1 MRWIRGTHMA
11 SNDGPQQRHSSGW
24 MGKHTMLSAN
34 FGEKNPHEGVER
46 PAGGFQ
52 PALYTSHFVEAGGLR
67 LHYQDYGTAGRPPI
81 LCVHG
86 GAAHAH
92 WFDFFASGF
101 VADFHVRALDFRG
114 HGDSQWMTP
123 PDYTYERHA
132 ADLAEIAEKLD
143 LRDFVLLGHSM
154 GGLVSLLY
162 AATYPGRAR
171 ALIIVDST
179 LRMTEDRVAM
189 LRNVGNRPG
198 SRYATHEEFLSRYR
212 LRPEGTTAAPEIIRH
227 LAERGGRQLP
237 DGSWTHKFDR
247 NVYAQRNSF
256 DGIPH
261 CGKIKIPSLVIKGG
275 RSPRVT
281 PQLIAEAKAQCPTLE
296 LAEVPHADHH
306 VFLDNPTGFERMVK
320 AFLVRCD

>member
-1 MRWIRGTHMA
+1 MR
-11 SNDGPQQRHSSGW
+11 
-24 MGKHTMLSAN
+24 SAD
-34 FGEKNPHEGVER
+34 FGEKDVYEGVER
-46 PAGGFQ
+46 PEAGFQ
-52 PALYTSHFVEAGGLR
+52 PAPYASHVIEAGGIQLR
-67 LHYQDYGTAGRPPI
+67 YLDYGTAGRPSI

-92 WFDFFASGF
+92 WFDFFAPGF

-114 HGDSQWMTP
+114 HGDSQWMIP

-132 ADLAEIAEKLD
+132 ADLAEVAEKLA
-143 LRDFVLLGHSM
+143 LRDFVLIGHSM

-162 AATYPGRAR
+162 AATYPGRVR
-171 ALIIVDST
+171 ALIVVDST
-179 LRMTEDRVAM
+179 LRMPEDRVAM

-261 CGKIKIPSLVIKGG
+261 CSKITIPTLVVKGG

-281 PQLIAEAKAQCPTLE
+281 PQLIAEAQERCPTLE
-296 LAEVPHADHH
+296 LVEVPHADHRG
-306 VFLDNPTGFERMVK
+306 FLDNPLGFERVVK
-320 AFLVRCD
+320 AFLARWD

>member
-1 MRWIRGTHMA
+1 MR
-11 SNDGPQQRHSSGW
+11 
-24 MGKHTMLSAN
+24 SAD
-34 FGEKNPHEGVER
+34 FGEKHVYGGVER
-46 PAGGFQ
+46 PEAGFQ
-52 PALYTSHFVEAGGLR
+52 PAPYTSHVVEAGGLR
-67 LHYQDYGTAGRPPI
+67 LHYLDYGTAGRPSI

-92 WFDFFASGF
+92 WFDFFAPGF

-114 HGDSQWMTP
+114 HGDSQWMVP

-132 ADLAEIAEKLD
+132 ADLAEVVGKLD
-143 LRDFVLLGHSM
+143 LRDFVLIGHSM

-162 AATYPGRAR
+162 TATYPGRVR
-171 ALIIVDST
+171 TLIIVDST
-179 LRMTEDRVAM
+179 LRMPEDRVAM
-189 LRNVGNRPG
+189 LRSVGNRPG

-261 CGKIKIPSLVIKGG
+261 CGKITIPTLVVKGA
-275 RSPRVT
+275 RSSRVT
-281 PQLIAEAKAQCPTLE
+281 PQLIAEAEAQCPALE

-306 VFLDNPTGFERMVK
+306 VFLDNPTGFERVVK
-320 AFLVRCD
+320 AFLARCD

>member
-1 MRWIRGTHMA
+1 MR
-11 SNDGPQQRHSSGW
+11 
-24 MGKHTMLSAN
+24 SAN
-34 FGEKNPHEGVER
+34 FGEKNLHEGVER

-52 PALYTSHFVEAGGLR
+52 PAPYTDQFVEAGGVR
-67 LHYQDYGTAGRPPI
+67 LHYLDYGTAGRPPI

-92 WFDFFASGF
+92 WFDFFAPGF

-114 HGDSQWMTP
+114 HGDSQWMNP
-123 PDYTYERHA
+123 PGYTYELYA
-132 ADLAEIAEKLD
+132 SDLAEVVDRLD
-143 LRDFVLLGHSM
+143 LHDFVLIGHSM

-162 AATYPGRAR
+162 AATYPGHAR

-179 LRMTEDRVAM
+179 LRMTEDRVAL
-189 LRNVGNRPG
+189 LRSVGSRPG
-198 SRYATHEEFLSRYR
+198 RTYATHEDFLKHYR
-212 LRPEGTTAAPEIIRH
+212 LRPEGTSAAPEIIRH

-237 DGSWTHKFDR
+237 DGRWTHKFDR

-256 DGIPH
+256 DGIRY
-261 CGKIKIPSLVIKGG
+261 CGQLTIPTLLVKGG

-281 PQLIAEAKAQCPTLE
+281 PQLIAEAQAQCPTLE

-306 VFLDNPTGFERMVK
+306 VFLDNPPGFERVVK
-320 AFLVRCD
+320 AFLARCD

>member
-1 MRWIRGTHMA
+1 MDTA
-11 SNDGPQQRHSSGW
+11 
-24 MGKHTMLSAN
+24 TMMSAN
-34 FGEKNPHEGVER
+34 SSRANVHEGIER
-46 PAGGFQ
+46 PKGGFQ
-52 PALYTSHFVEAGGLR
+52 PASYTSHFVEVGGSR
-67 LHYQDYGTAGRPPI
+67 LHYLDYGTDGQSPI

-92 WFDFFASGF
+92 WFDFFAPGF
-101 VADFHVRALDFRG
+101 STDFHVRALDFRG

-123 PDYTYERHA
+123 PDYTYEVYA
-132 ADLAEIAEKLD
+132 SDLAAVVDKLD
-143 LRDFVLLGHSM
+143 LRDFVLIGHSM

-162 AATYPGRAR
+162 TATYPGRIR

-179 LRMTEDRVAM
+179 LRMAEDRVAM

-198 SRYATHEEFLSRYR
+198 SRYATHEEFLTRYR
-212 LRPEGTTAAPEIIRH
+212 LRPDGTTAAPEIIRH

-237 DGSWTHKFDR
+237 NGTWTHKFDR

-256 DGIPH
+256 DGIPY
-261 CGKIKIPSLVIKGG
+261 CRQITIPTLVVKGD

-281 PQLIAEAKAQCPTLE
+281 PQLIAEAQAQCPTLE

-306 VFLDNPTGFERMVK
+306 VFLDNPPGFERVVK
-320 AFLVRCD
+320 EFLSRQL